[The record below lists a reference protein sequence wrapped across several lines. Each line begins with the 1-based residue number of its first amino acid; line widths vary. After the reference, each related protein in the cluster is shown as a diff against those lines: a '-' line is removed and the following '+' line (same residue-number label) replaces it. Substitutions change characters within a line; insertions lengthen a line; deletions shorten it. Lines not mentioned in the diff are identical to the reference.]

1 MLHSIFQFLN
11 TEYIYVQVMCSLI
24 EVSIQYMS
32 KVLFTLIICMS
43 KSIRADCLC
52 IRDSVKC
59 KLVRKLSNRVKRSKK
74 SALLC
79 TVRRVSSW

>member
-52 IRDSVKC
+52 ITP
-59 KLVRKLSNRVKRSKK
+59 RKRGSSGKWKRTIF
-74 SALLC
+74 A
-79 TVRRVSSW
+79 

>member
-1 MLHSIFQFLN
+1 MLHSIFQFVN
-11 TEYIYVQVMCSLI
+11 AKYVNIQMMCSLI
-24 EVSIQYMS
+24 EVSVKYVS
-32 KVLFTLIICMS
+32 EVLFTLFIRMS
-43 KSIRADCLC
+43 KCTWVDCLC